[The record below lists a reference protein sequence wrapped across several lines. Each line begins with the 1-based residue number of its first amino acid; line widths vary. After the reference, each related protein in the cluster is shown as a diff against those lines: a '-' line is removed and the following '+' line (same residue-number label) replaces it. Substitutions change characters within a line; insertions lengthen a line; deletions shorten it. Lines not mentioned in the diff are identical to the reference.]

1 MLQLKVIPG
10 EYAVSRFEPD
20 AAIPGWAL
28 TGPVSSVTRTPD
40 ELSIVCP
47 EAQVPNGV
55 RCERSWRCLKIQ
67 GPLPFSL
74 TGVLASVANPLSE
87 AGISLFAISTYDTDY
102 ILVKNAELD
111 RARAVLTGVGHDV
124 KP

>member
-1 MLQLKVIPG
+1 MLQLKVVPG
-10 EYAVSRFEPD
+10 EYAVCRLDPD
-20 AAIPGWAL
+20 APIPGWAL

-47 EAQVPNGV
+47 EAQVPAGV
-55 RCERSWRCLKIQ
+55 RCENGWRGIKIQ

-74 TGVLASVANPLSE
+74 TGVLASVADPLSE

-102 ILVKNAELD
+102 VLVKGAKLD
-111 RARAVLTGVGHDV
+111 DALAALSLAGHMMTR
-124 KP
+124 